1 MYDTIDP
8 QVSQKT
14 YTYGYSYRLFLMAYL
29 FMLSTSFNL
38 LNIGGRNFIFIGGTF
53 LIAVFFL
60 LVQYKRF
67 PNVFSTTVFYLLV
80 YVIFS
85 FLVNNGNASFS
96 SFFYSVFFISSY
108 LLLTRVCIR
117 FLDRDDFRNLIEFIL
132 FSYFIGILIGQIYV
146 LFGFFDP
153 TAGAYEGH
161 GLFGTAFST
170 DSNSIRFYSLSTEPS
185 YASIIVV
192 FLYYLFLKISTSQ
205 IFDKKKIIVSIVV
218 FYMVVVFSSGYG
230 FLLFGILLWLQLQKL
245 KPDYA
250 FASFIV
256 LLVVFSIIFFV
267 DFDVYGISRI
277 KNIITNFNLFD
288 WTFIRDVDYSASFR
302 VLPFYYYLKSI
313 DFTSIHFYFGYGAG
327 VSETFLSKDLFPHAT
342 EIVSFQGGFLPGFLI
357 DYGIA
362 GFLIFALSFFKET
375 KVLFSFGLIVML
387 FTMTNANLNTQLFWV
402 VFTFLYLEKR
412 IISI

>member
-1 MYDTIDP
+1 MSDSVNS
-8 QVSQKT
+8 QVLQKT
-14 YTYGYSYRLFLMAYL
+14 YRYGYSYRLVLQMYL

-38 LNIGGRNFIFIGGTF
+38 LNFGGRNFIFIGSAF

-67 PNVFSTTVFYLLV
+67 PNIFSTTIFYLLV

-85 FLVNNGNASFS
+85 FLINNSNASFL
-96 SFFYSVFFISSY
+96 SFFYSIFFICSY
-108 LLLTRVCIR
+108 LLLTRLCVR
-117 FLDRDDFRNLIEFIL
+117 FLDRDDLRNVIEFIL
-132 FSYFIGILIGQIYV
+132 LSYFIGILIGQIYV

-170 DSNSIRFYSLSTEPS
+170 ESNSIRFYSLSTEPS
-185 YASIIVV
+185 YASIIVI
-192 FLYYLFLKISTSQ
+192 FLYYLFLKISTGQ
-205 IFDKKKIIVSIVV
+205 NFDKKKIIVSVIV

-230 FLLFGILLWLQLQKL
+230 FLLFGILLWLQLHKL

-250 FASFIV
+250 LASFVV
-256 LLVVFSIIFFV
+256 LLAAFSIIFFV

-302 VLPFYYYLKSI
+302 VLPFYYYVKSI

-327 VSETFLSKDLFPHAT
+327 ASETFLSKDLFPHAT

-362 GFLIFALSFFKET
+362 GFSIFLLSFFKET
-375 KVLFSFGLIVML
+375 RVLFSFGLIVML

-402 VFTFLYLEKR
+402 VFTFLYLETK
-412 IISI
+412 IKK